1 MAKATNTKIAV
12 SQGKA
17 VKFETTGIL
26 SIDDNGVIF
35 IENDVDGAV
44 EPHLALS
51 ALDLHNQVVTLK
63 IVRKEEE
70 DLIEY
75 NELV

>member
-1 MAKATNTKIAV
+1 MSKATKISV
-12 SQGKA
+12 SQGKGT
-17 VKFETTGIL
+17 KFETTGIL

>member
-1 MAKATNTKIAV
+1 MAKAMTKITKSNGVGA
-12 SQGKA
+12 
-17 VKFETTGIL
+17 KFETTGIL
-26 SIDDNGVIF
+26 SIDDNGVIY
-35 IENDVDGAV
+35 IENEVDGAV

>member
-1 MAKATNTKIAV
+1 MSKATGSKILI
-12 SQGKA
+12 SQGKG

-26 SIDDNGVIF
+26 TINEDGVIC
-35 IENDVDGAV
+35 IDNEVDGTV

>member
-1 MAKATNTKIAV
+1 MSKATKISV
-12 SQGKA
+12 SQGKGT
-17 VKFETTGIL
+17 KFETTGIL
-26 SIDDNGVIF
+26 SIDDNGVIY
-35 IENDVDGAV
+35 IDNEVDGTV

>member
-1 MAKATNTKIAV
+1 MAKATGSKILI
-12 SQGKA
+12 SQGKG

-26 SIDDNGVIF
+26 TIDDNGVIC
-35 IENDVDGAV
+35 IDNEIDGAV

>member
-1 MAKATNTKIAV
+1 MTKISKNV
-12 SQGKA
+12 GLGT
-17 VKFETTGIL
+17 KFETTGIL
-26 SIDDNGVIF
+26 SIDDNGVIY

-63 IVRKEEE
+63 IVRKEEHA
-70 DLIEY
+70 I
-75 NELV
+75 

>member
-1 MAKATNTKIAV
+1 MSKATKISV
-12 SQGKA
+12 SQGKGT
-17 VKFETTGIL
+17 KFETTGIL

-70 DLIEY
+70 DLLEY